1 MTAPRINTARLR
13 LRAPGSGDLQRCA
26 ELLGDYEVAKMLS
39 RVPFPYD
46 LEAGKAFLA
55 KSAENWKAWPKS
67 GEVNFMIDHDGEMI
81 GGVSFKALHET
92 PEIGY
97 WLGRAYWGRGYISEA
112 IGAAIEWFFANTDHE
127 ILLGMAMEENE
138 RSINAM
144 VKCGFEQVGRS
155 ARMSLAR
162 GDYVPDVVMKL
173 TRETFTALKA
183 A

>member
-13 LRAPGSGDLQRCA
+13 LRAPGSADLERCA
-26 ELLGDYEVAKMLS
+26 LLLGDYEVAKMLS
-39 RVPFPYD
+39 RVPYPYD
-46 LEAGKAFLA
+46 MEAGKAFLSCA
-55 KSAENWKAWPKS
+55 AENWKSWPRS
-67 GEVNFMIDHDGEMI
+67 AEANFLIDCGGEMI
-81 GGVSFKALHET
+81 GGISFKALHET

-97 WLGRAYWGRGYISEA
+97 WLGRAYWGQGYIGEA
-112 IGAAIEWFFANTDHE
+112 IGAAIEWFFAATDHE

-144 VKCGFEQVGRS
+144 IKCGFEQVGRS
-155 ARMSLAR
+155 ASMSLAR

-173 TRETFTALKA
+173 TREAFTARNA